1 MWEITTR
8 DFAKRETFRESSRQF
23 WLESWRTYI
32 AFALVGAIFVL
43 AQVLSGGAPG
53 NRAEDAGADPGDR
66 SYREPVRDETAG
78 RGGPILP
85 KVNRPIAAAPRFA
98 GSGESALQTD

>member
-8 DFAKRETFRESSRQF
+8 DIAKRETSRETLRGS
-23 WLESWRTYI
+23 WLESWRTYV

-43 AQVLSGGAPG
+43 CQVLSGGAPG
-53 NRAEDAGADPGDR
+53 NRAEDAGTDPGDR
-66 SYREPVRDETAG
+66 TYREPLRDETAG

-85 KVNRPIAAAPRFA
+85 RVNRPITSAPRFA
-98 GSGESALQTD
+98 GNGESALHTD